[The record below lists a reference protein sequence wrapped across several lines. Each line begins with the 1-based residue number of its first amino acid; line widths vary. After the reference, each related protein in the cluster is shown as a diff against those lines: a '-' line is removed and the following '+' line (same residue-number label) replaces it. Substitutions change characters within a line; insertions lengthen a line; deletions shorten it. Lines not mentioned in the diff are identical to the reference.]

1 MKVLIVEDDLVL
13 SDLLSFA
20 LRRSG
25 FEIVTAHDGLSA
37 LARWHEELPD
47 LVILDLNLPKLDGM
61 SVCRQIR
68 AEDDTPI
75 IILSVRSADDDI
87 VQGLALGADDYV
99 VKPFSPRQLIARIEA
114 VLRRVNHHPVLSQ
127 PLTAG
132 DFSLDASRLEL
143 DYCGRPLANLTQ
155 LECRLMEAL
164 MLNADH
170 AVPADCLID
179 YIWGADGGDKVM
191 LKQLVYRLRRKFETK
206 KSHSGRLKTVVGVG
220 YMFLPAVTSWEE
232 RQPAV

>member
-25 FEIVTAHDGLSA
+25 FDIVTAHDGLNA
-37 LARWHEELPD
+37 LARWNEESPD

-68 AEDDTPI
+68 AQDSTPI
-75 IILSVRSADDDI
+75 IILSVRSGDDDV
-87 VQGLALGADDYV
+87 VQGLDLGADDYV
-99 VKPFSPRQLIARIEA
+99 VKPFSPRQLIARVEA
-114 VLRRVNHHPVLSQ
+114 VLRRANHHPVLSE
-127 PLTAG
+127 PLTTG

-143 DYCGRPLANLTQ
+143 NYCGMPMANLTQ
-155 LECRLMEAL
+155 LECRLMETL
-164 MLNADH
+164 MLNAGS
-170 AVPADCLID
+170 VVSADCLID

-191 LKQLVYRLRRKFETK
+191 LKQLVYRLRRKIETNR
-206 KSHSGRLKTVVGVG
+206 SHPGRLETVVGVG
-220 YMFLPAVTSWEE
+220 YSFLPAA
-232 RQPAV
+232 RIQDDP